1 MRINKIMELPFLKK
15 KEEIPRLSVLKP
27 KAGVSVKDII
37 APSALEVSSD
47 NLRLAKRY
55 CRTIFA
61 FTYPRYLN
69 TNWFSPVIN
78 LDRHF
83 DISMYINP
91 IDTSVAL
98 KNLRKK
104 VAQVE
109 SALVIKEE
117 KGQVRDPILE
127 TAYKDLENLRDQ
139 LQTAQEK
146 LFQYALYITIYEDE
160 VAELDKTENQIRN
173 MLESRLVYAKTAM
186 YQQEE
191 GFNSTLPLGTDR
203 LQVLN
208 TMNSAPLS
216 TTFPFVSADLTSDK
230 GILYGINRHNNSL
243 ILFDRFSL
251 ENGNMVIF
259 AKAGSGK
266 SYASKLEILRSLMM
280 GTDVIVIDPKNEYK
294 YLADTV
300 GGAFFRISLTGE
312 HHINPFDLPVP
323 HEDEKPADLLRANI
337 INLVGLLRL
346 MLGSLTAEEDAVI
359 DKALSETY
367 ASRDITAESDF
378 SQITPPLMSDL
389 QTILENMEGGAN
401 LALRLKKYTEGTFA
415 GFLNMPTNVSADNRL
430 AVFNI
435 RDMEDELRPIA
446 MYVILGYIWRL
457 IRRETKKRI
466 LVVDEAWLL
475 MKYEDAASFLYG
487 IAKRCRKYYLGLT
500 TITQD
505 VGDFMNSRYGRP
517 IITNSSLQLLLRQ
530 SPATIDLLVQTFNLT
545 EEEKYLLLEAGVGEG
560 LFVAG
565 LKHAA
570 IRTVASYSEDQVITS
585 DPEQLLKIEKAKK
598 ELAEGHPAR
607 DGQIL
612 CPGNP

>member
-15 KEEIPRLSVLKP
+15 KEEIPGIPVLKP
-27 KAGVSVKDII
+27 KTGASVKDII

-69 TNWFSPVIN
+69 TSWFSPVIN

-280 GTDVIVIDPKNEYK
+280 GTDVIVIDPENEYK

-598 ELAEGHPAR
+598 ELAEAEAKV
-607 DGQIL
+607 I
-612 CPGNP
+612 

>member
-1 MRINKIMELPFLKK
+1 MELPFLKK
-15 KEEIPRLSVLKP
+15 KEEIPGIPVLKP
-27 KAGVSVKDII
+27 KTGASVKDII

-69 TNWFSPVIN
+69 TSWFSPVIN

-280 GTDVIVIDPKNEYK
+280 GTDVIVIDPENEYK

-389 QTILENMEGGAN
+389 QTILENMEGGAI

-598 ELAEGHPAR
+598 ELAEAEAKV
-607 DGQIL
+607 I
-612 CPGNP
+612 

>member
-1 MRINKIMELPFLKK
+1 
-15 KEEIPRLSVLKP
+15 
-27 KAGVSVKDII
+27 
-37 APSALEVSSD
+37 
-47 NLRLAKRY
+47 
-55 CRTIFA
+55 
-61 FTYPRYLN
+61 
-69 TNWFSPVIN
+69 
-78 LDRHF
+78 
-83 DISMYINP
+83 MYINP

-280 GTDVIVIDPKNEYK
+280 GTDVIVIDPENEYK

-598 ELAEGHPAR
+598 ELAEAEAKV
-607 DGQIL
+607 I
-612 CPGNP
+612 

>member
-1 MRINKIMELPFLKK
+1 MELPFLKK
-15 KEEIPRLSVLKP
+15 KEEIPGIPVLKP
-27 KAGVSVKDII
+27 KTGASVKDII

-69 TNWFSPVIN
+69 TSWFSPVIN

-280 GTDVIVIDPKNEYK
+280 GTDVIVIDPENEYK

-598 ELAEGHPAR
+598 ELAEAEAKV
-607 DGQIL
+607 I
-612 CPGNP
+612 